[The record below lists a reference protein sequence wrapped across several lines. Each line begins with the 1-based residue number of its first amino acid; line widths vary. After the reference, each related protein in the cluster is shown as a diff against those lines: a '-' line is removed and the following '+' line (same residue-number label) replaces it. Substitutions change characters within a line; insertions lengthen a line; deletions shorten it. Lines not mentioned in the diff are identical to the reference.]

1 MEFSDVAGVAA
12 DAVGQPGARTF
23 LLQFYGEW
31 GRHTYLLE
39 KGQVA
44 ALAAGADQLMKEI
57 GIFADAAV
65 SAPVLIDELPRFR
78 IAQLAL
84 GYSEEDAAVVLTIQ
98 SVSEEDDSVTYRLTI
113 DQLGAAARQG
123 AAAVEGGRPRC
134 PHCGLAMD
142 SDGHACPATNG
153 DLRHYRA

>member
-1 MEFSDVAGVAA
+1 VEFTDVAGFAA
-12 DAVGQPGARTF
+12 DAVGEPGARTF
-23 LLQFYGEW
+23 LLQFYGDW

-57 GIFADAAV
+57 GVAADPTIT
-65 SAPVLIDELPRFR
+65 APILIDELPRFR
-78 IAQLAL
+78 IAQLSL
-84 GYSEEDAAVVLTIQ
+84 GFSEEDEQVLLTIQ
-98 SVSEEDDSVTYRLTI
+98 SVSEDDEAATYRITV

-123 AAAVEGGRPRC
+123 AVAVEGGRPRC
-134 PHCGLAMD
+134 PNCGLAMD
-142 SDGHACPATNG
+142 PDAHACPATNG

>member
-1 MEFSDVAGVAA
+1 MEFSNVAGFAA
-12 DAVGQPGARTF
+12 GAVGEPGARTF

-44 ALAAGADQLMKEI
+44 ALAAGAHQLMKEI
-57 GIFADAAV
+57 GVFADSAVAA
-65 SAPVLIDELPRFR
+65 PLLIDELPRFR

-84 GYSEEDAAVVLTIQ
+84 GYSEEDEGVVLTIQ
-98 SVSEEDDSVTYRLTI
+98 SVSEQDESVTYLLTI

-134 PHCGLAMD
+134 PRCGLAMD
-142 SDGHACPATNG
+142 PDGHACPTNNG
-153 DLRHYRA
+153 DLSHYRA